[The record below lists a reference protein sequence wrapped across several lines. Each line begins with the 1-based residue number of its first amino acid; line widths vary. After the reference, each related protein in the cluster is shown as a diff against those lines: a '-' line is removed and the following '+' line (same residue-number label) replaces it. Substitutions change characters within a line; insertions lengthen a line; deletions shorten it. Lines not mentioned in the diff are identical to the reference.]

1 MKHTRVLTVLLAAVL
16 ACAAACLAAYH
27 YNARIPPEVWMGR
40 HLGLRGDALEEF
52 TAAHNRY
59 AATCAAMCVRIRE
72 SDERLGKLVLSG
84 TSLTPAIMEAMAA
97 SDALRLE
104 CRQNMLAHFYEV
116 SGMLD
121 EKQRRDYLET
131 VLPLIVEP
139 ELMSRE
145 HQHP

>member
-1 MKHTRVLTVLLAAVL
+1 MKHPRVLTVLVAAAL
-16 ACAAACLAAYH
+16 ACATACLAAYH

-40 HLGLRGDALEEF
+40 HLGLRGDALAEF
-52 TAAHNRY
+52 TLAHNRY

-72 SDERLGKLVLSG
+72 SDDRLGRLVLAG
-84 TSLTPAIMEAMAA
+84 TSLTPAIMEAMSA

-116 SGMLD
+116 AGLLD
-121 EKQRRDYLET
+121 EKQRRAYLKT

-139 ELMSRE
+139 ELMSRG